1 MTTTTGRIDQTI
13 IESRA
18 LQGNRLGDP
27 YARKLFVYLPP
38 GYDDDSTRRFPAI
51 LMLSSHG
58 NTGQSML
65 NWRAWDESLDQQLD
79 RLITSGAV
87 PPHIMIIPD
96 TWTRL
101 GGASHLNTPAIGN
114 YADYLLDEIIPYVD
128 ARYRTMADGAH
139 RAIMGR
145 SSGGYAAIYHA
156 MTRPGLFAAV
166 ADHSGDSY
174 FEYMAIPEI
183 ARLHTNLNRFGGL
196 DGFMEDT
203 KLNTPKNQAFYE
215 MVSILTFAAT
225 FAPNPDAPHG
235 FDLPIDL
242 ETGAIREDVW
252 QRCLQFD
259 PVRMVMN
266 PSYADTLRNVKEL
279 FIDCGQFDEYN
290 LQVGARLLS
299 RALQR
304 MDVPHTYEEY
314 PGGHRGTHY
323 RYDVS
328 LPRLLRAI
336 S

>member
-1 MTTTTGRIDQTI
+1 MTTGRIDQTI

-27 YARKLFVYLPP
+27 YVRKLFVYLPP
-38 GYDDDSTRRFPAI
+38 GYDDDPARRYPSI

-128 ARYRTMADGAH
+128 AHYRTMADAAY

-196 DGFMEDT
+196 DGFMADT

-242 ETGAIREDVW
+242 DTGAIREDVW

-259 PVRMVMN
+259 PVRMVTT
-266 PSYADTLRNVKEL
+266 PVYADALRNVKEL

-304 MDVPHTYEEY
+304 MDVRHTYEEY